1 MTPVLEL
8 SEVVKEYQGVPPVRA
23 LDGVSLSVAPGEL
36 VAIVGASGSGK
47 STLLNVVGTLAR
59 PTSGTVS
66 LEGRKLASET
76 DASLAGMRAARI
88 GFVFQQFHLLPGLS
102 ATDNVATGLVY
113 RRVGRSERRRAAARA
128 LERVGLGHRL
138 EHRPNQLSG
147 GERQRVAIARALVG
161 EPAIVLADEPTG
173 NLDSHTSNEIID
185 LILGLNE
192 QGATILIITHDHE
205 VAARLPRRIEL
216 RDGYILSDEQSARS
230 HEVLA

>member
-8 SEVVKEYQGVPPVRA
+8 SEVVKEYAGVPPVRA
-23 LDGVSLSVAPGEL
+23 LDGVSLSVTPGEL

-66 LEGRKLASET
+66 LEGRVLASET

-102 ATDNVATGLVY
+102 AIDNVATGLVY
-113 RRVGRSERRRAAARA
+113 RRVGRSERRRAAAQA

-173 NLDSHTSNEIID
+173 NLDSHTSDEIID

-216 RDGYILSDEQSARS
+216 RDGHIVSDEQSARS

>member
-8 SEVVKEYQGVPPVRA
+8 SEVVKEYPGAPPVRA

-66 LEGRKLASET
+66 LEGRDLAAET
-76 DASLAGMRAARI
+76 DGGLAGMRAARI

-113 RRVGRSERRRAAARA
+113 RRIGRPARRRAAQQA
-128 LERVGLGHRL
+128 LETVGLGHRL
-138 EHRPNQLSG
+138 DHRPNQLSG

-173 NLDSHTSNEIID
+173 NLDSNTSDEIID
-185 LILGLNE
+185 LILSLNE

-216 RDGYILSDEQSARS
+216 RDGCIVSDEGPARG
-230 HEVLA
+230 VFA

>member
-1 MTPVLEL
+1 MMPVLEL
-8 SEVVKEYQGVPPVRA
+8 SNVVKEYPGIPPVRA
-23 LDGVSLSVAPGEL
+23 LDGVNLLVEPGEL

-66 LEGRKLASET
+66 LEGRDLATET
-76 DASLAGMRAARI
+76 DGGLAGMRAARI

-102 ATDNVATGLVY
+102 AADNVATGLVY
-113 RRVGRSERRRAAARA
+113 RRVSRSQRRKTAAQA

-138 EHRPNQLSG
+138 GHRPNQLSG

-173 NLDSHTSNEIID
+173 NLDSHTSDEIIE
-185 LILGLNE
+185 LILSLNQ

-205 VAARLPRRIEL
+205 VAARFPRRVEL
-216 RDGYILSDEQSARS
+216 RDGQIVSDEQRS
-230 HEVLA
+230 LEVFA